1 MIRVSVYPEYTDDNV
16 LCMNKCQEDGES
28 YNWCWTDPDEEEWD
42 ECTPS
47 SLYCQCGIT
56 FI

>member
-1 MIRVSVYPEYTDDNV
+1 MICVSVYPEYTNDNV
-16 LCMNKCQEDGES
+16 LCKNKCQEDGES